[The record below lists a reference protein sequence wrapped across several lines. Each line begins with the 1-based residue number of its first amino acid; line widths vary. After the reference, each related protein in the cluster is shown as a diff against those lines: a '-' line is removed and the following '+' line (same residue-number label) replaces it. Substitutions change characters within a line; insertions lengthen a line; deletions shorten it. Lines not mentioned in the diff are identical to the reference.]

1 MPPDGFHLRLNALST
16 CGPQIAH
23 GRGQISVTQPL
34 LHGLK
39 VDTRLET
46 PGREGGYELAKLILG
61 WGPGQCVL
69 PSASGCASWGAGERA
84 TITAAA
90 MISATPGRAGWRS
103 RVGCHSTGD
112 VKSVRV
118 GATWPAEGATRRSPP
133 DGILLAVP

>member
-61 WGPGQCVL
+61 WVQASAFCRRLPVAHHGAQVNGP
-69 PSASGCASWGAGERA
+69 PS
-84 TITAAA
+84 
-90 MISATPGRAGWRS
+90 
-103 RVGCHSTGD
+103 
-112 VKSVRV
+112 
-118 GATWPAEGATRRSPP
+118 RRRR
-133 DGILLAVP
+133 